1 VPKLRHNNNYI
12 HDDEERHKKSEKS
25 WLNAYYPIEE
35 PACYLHGDVYFS
47 EEAIKTIVETPVK
60 NTMFF
65 CVRDM
70 QDGRPAGVNFKGRE
84 PLAYKVQNQKVF
96 RQAINDLL
104 RMIDEG
110 KFKEDPI
117 CWNLYRKI
125 NGLPIA
131 FNWWGND
138 IFKTQGDYKVIDDYT
153 TDIDAEKDI
162 EKLERFIRIVKGVE
176 KMIKVRVIEDFYLG
190 RFGELK
196 NIIRKARNENGKLF
210 IDDTFECT
218 KELADYL
225 LGKNSKQRA
234 FVEVIEVI
242 PEKKEEPKKVE
253 IKEEK
258 QEVKEEKKEITK
270 RLKTT
275 RKSIAKK
282 KKI

>member
-1 VPKLRHNNNYI
+1 
-12 HDDEERHKKSEKS
+12 
-25 WLNAYYPIEE
+25 
-35 PACYLHGDVYFS
+35 
-47 EEAIKTIVETPVK
+47 
-60 NTMFF
+60 
-65 CVRDM
+65 
-70 QDGRPAGVNFKGRE
+70 
-84 PLAYKVQNQKVF
+84 
-96 RQAINDLL
+96 
-104 RMIDEG
+104 
-110 KFKEDPI
+110 
-117 CWNLYRKI
+117 
-125 NGLPIA
+125 
-131 FNWWGND
+131 
-138 IFKTQGDYKVIDDYT
+138 
-153 TDIDAEKDI
+153 
-162 EKLERFIRIVKGVE
+162 VE